1 MDSEL
6 LSEKMVTD
14 QILPSPD
21 VGESTIVDSLDL
33 PSQVID
39 KSEINSSEKTDE
51 LAPVKVEGSE
61 PQDSVES
68 KPEEIS
74 FTSSEK
80 TDQVSE
86 PLDAEKTEVINFYD
100 WAQIPRLICSVAE
113 EPATELENL
122 TRGCSWSPDG
132 TCLLVPSADFRIR
145 VYELPRE
152 LYSGS
157 MPIEPLAPLN
167 PAFKVKEGGLV
178 YDTCWY
184 PWMSSWEP
192 ETCCFLSTSK
202 ETPIHLWDAFTGA
215 LRATYRAYNQVD
227 EVEAAVSVQFA
238 ESGSIIWS
246 GFNNALRSFDTNR
259 PGRQI
264 NDVFLKNDFSNTRG
278 IISCIRDNPAMPGL
292 IAFGTYSKCIGLY
305 KDGPLC
311 VLNTDSGVTQI
322 EFSPCGTKLYSAVRR
337 SNEFICWDLRNPGI
351 ILNSFEK
358 RQADT
363 NQRIQF
369 CINNNQII
377 SGGTDGIARI
387 WTLDDSADT
396 DLCPSWSVKLSDDC
410 INGVSAHKTLPILAT
425 CAGQRF
431 LDEDKTRDNS
441 VRLWHC
447 GTAAQ
452 D

>member
-6 LSEKMVTD
+6 PSEKMVTD

-21 VGESTIVDSLDL
+21 VEESKIVDSLDL
-33 PSQVID
+33 PTQVND
-39 KSEINSSEKTDE
+39 ESEINNSEKTDE
-51 LAPVKVEGSE
+51 LAPVEVEGTE
-61 PQDSVES
+61 PKDSVEL
-68 KPEEIS
+68 KPEE
-74 FTSSEK
+74 TSLTSLEK
-80 TDQVSE
+80 TDQVPE
-86 PLDAEKTEVINFYD
+86 PLEAEKTEVINFYD
-100 WAQIPRLICSVAE
+100 WTQIPRLICSVAE

-157 MPIEPLAPLN
+157 MPIESLAPLN

-202 ETPIHLWDAFTGA
+202 ETPIHLWDAFTGS
-215 LRATYRAYNQVD
+215 LRATYRAYNH
-227 EVEAAVSVQFA
+227 
-238 ESGSIIWS
+238 
-246 GFNNALRSFDTNR
+246 
-259 PGRQI
+259 
-264 NDVFLKNDFSNTRG
+264 
-278 IISCIRDNPAMPGL
+278 
-292 IAFGTYSKCIGLY
+292 
-305 KDGPLC
+305 
-311 VLNTDSGVTQI
+311 GVTQI

-377 SGGTDGIARI
+377 SGGTDGVARI
-387 WTLDDSADT
+387 WTLDDSTDT

-425 CAGQRF
+425 CSGQRF
-431 LDEDKTRDNS
+431 LDENKTRDNS
-441 VRLWHC
+441 VRLWYC